1 MPRPHDRKVCPRH
14 RHLLGATAMNRD
26 GHRPSRKVPLQ
37 PVATLDIL
45 GGIPVINAIG
55 TPRTIG
61 ETIGQ
66 RLKPRL
72 QVLAQYLKEQM
83 ASAIVDADPTK
94 SSDDLGA
101 HLKKLVVPMAR
112 TEPSTWMEIESIAR
126 TTGIPEEDLLLIHG
140 WGDLLSHYLCQI
152 PPMRSTWLSL
162 AAGHSDTGMSRA
174 VYAWHLDPTLFPY
187 ITLVRRMPAHGPASV
202 CLTLAGLHPVAGM
215 SEAGIAVGANEF
227 RVCDGT
233 EGHFT
238 AHLLASAL
246 NAPAFDDA
254 LKRIQMG
261 PRHGGGALHLLSA
274 VGERATVELSGQAT
288 ARLNDPLPL
297 SPRVHTNHALDGEVM
312 RWLART
318 GDPLSKDRLAF
329 MAGRVINARACDP
342 QVVSTWFGMMKTSEA
357 YRDEQ
362 RQAPADLLSPE
373 TTVLLIMDPGKKTM
387 HLKRGGTPA
396 RMESIQ
402 L

>member
-1 MPRPHDRKVCPRH
+1 M
-14 RHLLGATAMNRD
+14 A
-26 GHRPSRKVPLQ
+26 
-37 PVATLDIL
+37 VATLDII

-72 QVLAQYLKEQM
+72 QVLSQYLKEQL
-83 ASAIVDADPTK
+83 ASAIIDADP
-94 SSDDLGA
+94 SRASDDLST

-140 WGDLLSHYLCQI
+140 WGDLLSHYMCQV
-152 PPMRSTWLSL
+152 PPMRSSWLSL
-162 AAGHSDTGMSRA
+162 ASVHTDTGMSRA

-202 CLTLAGLHPVAGM
+202 SLTLAGLHPVAGM
-215 SEAGIAVGANEF
+215 SEAGIAVGANEL

-261 PRHGGGALHLLSA
+261 PRHGGAALHLLSA
-274 VGERATVELSGQAT
+274 AGERASVELSGQTT
-288 ARLNDPLPL
+288 AKLLDHVPL
-297 SPRVHTNHALDGEVM
+297 SPRVHTNQALDGEVM
-312 RWLART
+312 RWVART
-318 GDPLSKDRLAF
+318 GDPLSKERLAYL
-329 MAGRVINARACDP
+329 AGRAVEARTCDP
-342 QVVSTWFGMMKTSEA
+342 TTIATWFGMSRTIEGASDSSSRKPSE
-357 YRDEQ
+357 
-362 RQAPADLLSPE
+362 LLSPD
-373 TTVLLIMDPGKKTM
+373 TTMLLIMDPGKKTM
-387 HLKRGGTPA
+387 HLKRGGSPA